1 MATRNIRP
9 GAKVPRK
16 LKKQGPGRGYD
27 LYKAIKQEEWFKNST
42 EVRDD
47 RSREFIESQ
56 CDTIAVDKSLV
67 IGNMVYFDYFEPKLQ
82 EELDYYDAK
91 PVVLLFGRTMTKQG
105 KRVIGFN
112 IHYYPPSMR
121 FRVLSKIVSIFKD
134 NFLKKTWWN
143 GQTSDMSAM
152 DYKFLLKQLEKA
164 KLTFGVREYIPE
176 LMRRARVVPPQYFSK
191 VVFTEGAFKKRT
203 RQMVMNYWKQYKQK

>member
-1 MATRNIRP
+1 MATKNITP
-9 GAKVPRK
+9 GDKVPRK
-16 LKKQGPGRGYD
+16 LKKQGPGRGYN
-27 LYKAIKQEEWFKNST
+27 LYKEIKQEKWFKNSV
-42 EVRDD
+42 EVRND

-56 CDTIAVDKSLV
+56 CKTTAPDKSLI
-67 IGNMVYFDYFEPKLQ
+67 IGNMLYFDYFEPKLR

-105 KRVIGFN
+105 KRVVGFN
-112 IHYYPPSMR
+112 IHYYPPTMR
-121 FRVLSKIVSIFKD
+121 FNVLSKIVSLFKD

-143 GQTSDMSAM
+143 GQTSDMNAM

-176 LMRRARVVPPQYFSK
+176 LMTHVRIIPPQYFSK

-203 RQMVMNYWKQYKQK
+203 WRMVMNYWKQFKQR